1 VRYFEMAKTFTLE
14 GNEYKIDDL
23 STEGK
28 QIWDHLFFSLKAL
41 DELNA
46 KHAIMMRGKNAYI
59 EDLKGE
65 VVQKKSG
72 VDLGA
77 LFAED

>member
-1 VRYFEMAKTFTLE
+1 MQFTFE
-14 GNEYKIDDL
+14 GNRY
-23 STEGK
+23 S
-28 QIWDHLFFSLKAL
+28 L
-41 DELNA
+41 DELTVKSKIIYEKLVFTHKSIEQLNA
-46 KHAIMMRGKNAYI
+46 QHAVMSRAKNAYI
-59 EDLKGE
+59 EDIKGE